1 MFLHRNHRGA
11 RKIRRGARNGNL
23 FEQIM
28 KENFPNLAKEI
39 DFEEVQEAQ
48 RVPKKEEHTEVHHNY
63 ISQD

>member
-28 KENFPNLAKEI
+28 KENFSRLLNEI
-39 DFEEVQEAQ
+39 ERQIKKINETKSYF
-48 RVPKKEEHTEVHHNY
+48 PKKINKVINL
-63 ISQD
+63 